1 MLNVNQMK
9 RAYIICTKK
18 NEHVIGFPHDHQYLV
33 RYVQVKTKL
42 VLSLFVFFLTFQLV
56 AQRLFPRQG
65 FYPDQTQCTI
75 GYAFGNAV
83 DDGRPIIWRNY
94 DWNNS
99 PHATQVLPHNY
110 NTYLDAWGPAYWIA
124 TSQESWYVFGG
135 VNQHGV
141 GTFLTLI
148 TDFSDEGN
156 YDYGN
161 YRINGWNFGNATS
174 VADVRKAI
182 DEQIKFWGGKAGGV
196 DHDWYYPSGNG
207 GFYPAMTL
215 VVIDAKGNGSM
226 FEIGRD
232 FYYEYDHTKPA
243 RLAQFPIQVG
253 NRSNQPHRRTD
264 HCDNTGTDWKT
275 TGGRRYLEARANFQ
289 RLATNGNGL
298 TIQEVMDSIS
308 RFGVPG
314 FEQHVYGTLP
324 LDSAGEYQ
332 NCNWKNQDGSIIWG
346 AAPNEDP
353 LSATFF
359 IAMGPPAY
367 SCFLPMWAANYNSLS
382 NRLTTLSTQSIVYYV
397 WDLFNKRV
405 DAGYGPYI
413 KSLFRN
419 MENNNREAVE
429 LVRSY
434 WNQNGFSAVMA
445 DKITDEAAENVYS
458 AVKKMAGGTAY
469 ALNAPPKINSMGVT
483 WNGMTG
489 TFNVNATDDGSV
501 NSYNWDF
508 GDGTTGTGANPS
520 HVYTTTGKFLVRVRA
535 TDNANVT
542 NSKWML
548 VDVGVVITTVSNIA
562 DKAKMNIFPNPAND
576 ILTIS
581 GVNSAT
587 GIRLLSLIGETVLDF
602 GPSNNTYLVQL
613 NVSQL
618 PKGVYLLEIIEND
631 HRIMEKILVQ

>member
-1 MLNVNQMK
+1 MK
-9 RAYIICTKK
+9 ARLFTTVLIVLIITP
-18 NEHVIGFPHDHQYLV
+18 GF
-33 RYVQVKTKL
+33 
-42 VLSLFVFFLTFQLV
+42 S
-56 AQRLFPRQG
+56 QRLYPLQG

-75 GYAFGNAV
+75 GYAIGNAV

-99 PHATQVLPHNY
+99 PHASQVLPHNF
-110 NTYLDAWGPAYWIA
+110 NTFLDAWGPAYWIA

-135 VNQHGV
+135 VNQYGV
-141 GTFLTLI
+141 GTFLTLLV
-148 TDFSDEGN
+148 DFSNEGN

-182 DEQIKFWGGKAGGV
+182 DEQIKFWGNKPGGV
-196 DHDWYYPSGNG
+196 DHDWSYPSGNG
-207 GFYPAMTL
+207 GYYPAMTL

-232 FYYEYDHTKPA
+232 FYFEYDHTKPA

-289 RLATNGNGL
+289 RLATNGNGM
-298 TIQEVMDSIS
+298 TIQEVMDSVS

-314 FEQHVYGTLP
+314 FEQHAYGTLP

-346 AAPNEDP
+346 AAPDEDP

-397 WDLFNKRV
+397 WDLFGKRV
-405 DAGYGPYI
+405 DSGYGPYI
-413 KSLFRN
+413 KTLFGN

-429 LVRSY
+429 LARSY
-434 WNQNGFSAVMA
+434 WKQFGFNAAMA
-445 DKITDEAAENVYS
+445 DKITDEAAENVYT
-458 AVKKMAGGTAY
+458 AVKKMAAGTAY
-469 ALNAPPKINSMGVT
+469 ALNAPPKINSMTVT
-483 WNGMTG
+483 WNSLKG
-489 TFNVNATDDGSV
+489 TFSVNATDDGSV
-501 NSYNWDF
+501 SSYNWDF
-508 GDGTTGTGANPS
+508 GDGTTGTGANPAHTYS
-520 HVYTTTGKFLVRVRA
+520 KAGKYLVRVRA
-535 TDNANVT
+535 TDNVAVT

-548 VDVGVVITTVSNIA
+548 VEAGVVITSVSSNA
-562 DKAKMNIFPNPAND
+562 DNAKLKVFPNPANN
-576 ILTIS
+576 ILFVS
-581 GVNSAT
+581 GVSSAT
-587 GIRLLSLIGETVLDF
+587 GIRLMNLLGETVLDY
-602 GPSNNTYLVQL
+602 GPSNNTYQLQL
-613 NVSQL
+613 NISQF
-618 PKGVYLLEIIEND
+618 PKGIYLVE
-631 HRIMEKILVQ
+631 IMEKDQRIVEKVLIQ